1 METDERRKVR
11 MDERSIEN
19 TEGMDR
25 RMEKGKMEGR
35 TDWKRDER
43 RKMEGGQKNRR
54 RNSVGQ
60 LRSKEFFNH
69 LPSKTRDANM
79 KF

>member
-1 METDERRKVR
+1 METDGRRKVR

-19 TEGMDR
+19 NEGMER
-25 RMEKGKMEGR
+25 KMEKGKMERR
-35 TDWKRDER
+35 TDWKIDEG
-43 RKMEGGQKNRR
+43 RKRTMEGG
-54 RNSVGQ
+54 RNSVRQ

-69 LPSKTRDANM
+69 LPSKTRNANM